1 MKNKFNINKFSE
13 FQNLQFSN
21 SEAFNISL
29 NALAFLL
36 NFISGLRAFHI
47 LVPLIQILNASS
59 VSYFETESMISC
71 VMIMAVNDIFEVG
84 PYICR

>member
-29 NALAFLL
+29 NALVFLL

-71 VMIMAVNDIFEVG
+71 VMIMAVNDIF
-84 PYICR
+84 